1 MLSTKS
7 GESMENLYKKLVK
20 YSESDYYAFHMPGH
34 KRNKNIINCQLPYD
48 IDITEIDGFDDL
60 HHAKEILKE
69 AQEKAAKLYH
79 ADETFYLVNGS
90 TVGLLSA
97 IIGCTSKGDRIL
109 VARNSHKSVYHAVL
123 INELKPVYIYPDYDE
138 RKNLNGKI
146 SVSDIAQS
154 IEKYPDI
161 KAVVIT
167 SPTYDGVLSDVKKI
181 SELLHSKQIPL
192 IVDEAHG
199 AHFGFHPYFPQRAN
213 DLGADVVINSLHK
226 TLPALTQCALIHI
239 NGELV
244 NKEKIKQYLH
254 MLQTSSPSYVL
265 MASMSECIEFLD
277 QFGKE
282 MFEQY
287 VRILDETRNSLK
299 KLKCLELIETEGFDK
314 SKIVISAKNTKMTGK
329 ELYEV
334 LLHKYHLQMEM
345 AAGTYVLAMTTLAD
359 TKEGMDRLV
368 KALFEIDKTLSL
380 KIDQSE
386 NEKKCFSLPKL
397 IQVYTPA
404 RISSI
409 IEEDEKIKTK
419 SILFRECEGKISTE
433 YAYVYPPGIPIIV
446 PGERISKE
454 ASDLLCLYEKLNFSI
469 EGLHVENKIEVLI
482 NE

>member
-20 YSESDYYAFHMPGH
+20 YSDSDYYAFHMPGH
-34 KRNKNIINCQLPYD
+34 KRNKNIINCQLPYE

-123 INELKPVYIYPDYDE
+123 INELKPVYVYPTYDA
-138 RKNLNGKI
+138 RQNLNGKI
-146 SVSDIAQS
+146 SVEDIAQS

-167 SPTYDGVLSDVKKI
+167 SPTYDGVLSDVKEI

-265 MASMSECIEFLD
+265 MASMSECIEFLNES
-277 QFGKE
+277 GNE
-282 MFEQY
+282 IFEQY
-287 VRILDETRNSLK
+287 VKILDETRNKLK
-299 KLKCLELIETEGFDK
+299 KLRCLELIETEGFDK

-368 KALFEIDKTLSL
+368 KALFEIDKTLNL
-380 KIDQSE
+380 KIEQSE
-386 NEKKCFSLPKL
+386 NGKKDFSLPKL
-397 IQVYTPA
+397 IQIYSPA
-404 RISSI
+404 KISSI
-409 IEEDEKIKTK
+409 IEKDKKIKTK
-419 SILFRECEGKISTE
+419 SFLFRECEGKISTE

-454 ASDLLCLYEKLNFSI
+454 AADLLCLYEKLNFSI
-469 EGLHVENKIEVLI
+469 EGLHVENEIEVLI